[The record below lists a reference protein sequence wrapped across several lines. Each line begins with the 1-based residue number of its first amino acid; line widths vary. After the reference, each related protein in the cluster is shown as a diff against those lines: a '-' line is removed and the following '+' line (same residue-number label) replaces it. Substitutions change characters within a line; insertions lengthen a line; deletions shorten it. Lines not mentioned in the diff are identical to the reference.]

1 MNSRAIYSTR
11 YDRLF
16 KFFLVEGKIRY
27 FEDQYL
33 CEGNLPIISAYLMMI
48 IQYNN
53 FAICFLTDSTT

>member
-16 KFFLVEGKIRY
+16 KFCLVEGKTRY

-33 CEGNLPIISAYLMMI
+33 CEGNLPIISAYLMII
-48 IQYNN
+48 IQYDN
-53 FAICFLTDSTT
+53 FAI